1 MEKEQ
6 AAWKKSK
13 SNGTRPSR
21 VGRERVAWD
30 ESKSRGTR
38 AKSRGTCSVG

>member
-6 AAWKKSK
+6 VEWNETKSR
-13 SNGTRPSR
+13 GARASR
-21 VGRERVAWD
+21 VGRKQVAWD